1 MIRTT
6 PRTSAVRRLLAGAL
20 LASVAVVGAV
30 AAPQAAMAADYPTWD
45 EVEQAKADTAAG
57 AAAVEEITG
66 LISQLEVN
74 VAETRAEAERRTDE
88 LMVAQQKYDDAV
100 TKAKRIQAEA
110 DASKKEADEAERN
123 AGQVAAQLYR
133 SGAGDLSVNLFLEAG
148 DAKSTDA
155 LLSKLGSMNQ
165 MVERSSEVYR
175 LAQEKQNAAASLGD
189 QAQVAKAE
197 REKLR
202 VAAEEA
208 LRAAQEAQA
217 AAEAALAESQARK
230 TELEAQLKFLKDA
243 EAKTT
248 KAYEEGERKRKEEE
262 ERRRKEEERKRR
274 EAIENGG
281 GGGGVATSGWALP
294 ASGWISG
301 DYGPREVICENGYCS
316 NSFHYAT
323 DIATGCWAPIYAA
336 NSGTVTYSGWSG
348 SYGNFVKIDHG
359 GGISTGY
366 AHIVDGGLLVGYGQ
380 WVSSG
385 QQIAWTGTTGAS
397 TGCHLHFE
405 VYDGWSRIDPVPFM
419 AARGVYIG

>member
-1 MIRTT
+1 MDRTT
-6 PRTSAVRRLLAGAL
+6 PRTNAVRRLLAGAL
-20 LASVAVVGAV
+20 LVSVAVVGAV
-30 AAPQAAMAADYPTWD
+30 ASPQAAFAADYPTWD

-57 AAAVEEITG
+57 AAAVEEIEG
-66 LISQLEVN
+66 LIGQLEVN
-74 VAETRAEAERRTDE
+74 VAETRAEAERRTDD

-100 TKAKRIQAEA
+100 TKAARIQAEA
-110 DASKKEADEAERN
+110 DASAKEAADAERN

-165 MVERSSEVYR
+165 MVERSSEVYS
-175 LAQEKQNAAASLGD
+175 LAQEKQNAAAALGD
-189 QAQVAKAE
+189 QAEVAKAE

-202 VAAEEA
+202 IAAEEA

-217 AAEAALAESQARK
+217 QAEAALAESQAKK

-248 KAYEEGERKRKEEE
+248 AAYEEGERKRKEEE
-262 ERRRKEEERKRR
+262 ERRRKEEERRRR
-274 EAIENGG
+274 EAIENGSA
-281 GGGGVATSGWALP
+281 GGVATSGWALP

-301 DYGPREVICENGYCS
+301 GYGPREVICENGYCS

-323 DIATGCWAPIYAA
+323 DLATGCWSPIYAA
-336 NSGTVTYSGWSG
+336 NSGVVTYAGWSG

-380 WVSSG
+380 WVSAG

-405 VYDGWSRIDPVPFM
+405 VYDGWNRIDPVPFM
-419 AARGVYIG
+419 AARGVYLG